1 MPSRRKEIS
10 VQSPRICRRMSLA
23 QTDSAWWIRS
33 SSSFGASTS
42 DTAPSVAA
50 SLSKSKFTFVAD
62 ALYRCVCMPEV
73 LTKAE
78 LDPHAQMPD
87 GVWNAYLFQIFNTIS
102 FSIVLTTPML
112 LYFKGLG
119 ASGTVLGIVMALPSL
134 LNILQ
139 MPAARF
145 VEQVGY
151 RTFVLR
157 GWSLRSLFI
166 LVIAGVAFLPAKID
180 PTTKMALVLFL
191 LFAYNTSRGISVC
204 GYLPWITQW
213 IPESIRGRYL
223 SRDWICNSAATVAT
237 SLATAAYLYFGTSQQ
252 MFGAVFLASF
262 VAALIS
268 LLFLR
273 RIPDVPPPE
282 RTNGKGVPWKHI
294 ALYPPFFRL
303 LVYNVIIF
311 GATAGSGVF
320 WVPCLRDQFQLS
332 DAQILLFG
340 AISPAVMAFCLPWLG
355 HVVDRV
361 GSRPILA
368 LADLVFAL
376 HVFSWASLSAH
387 LLPLTWWG
395 VLLIQVSSG
404 VAIAALNLGNQ
415 RMAMGIVPV
424 MGRSHFLALFSVVN
438 GLTSGVLPIVWGIA
452 LDSLAGWHHAW
463 SHWEWNH
470 FSVLYLSLALVALLA
485 QVWHARL
492 TEPRAMTTEEF
503 FRELLVET
511 PARALSRLLA
521 RRPFF

>member
-1 MPSRRKEIS
+1 MP
-10 VQSPRICRRMSLA
+10 
-23 QTDSAWWIRS
+23 
-33 SSSFGASTS
+33 
-42 DTAPSVAA
+42 
-50 SLSKSKFTFVAD
+50 
-62 ALYRCVCMPEV
+62 
-73 LTKAE
+73 
-78 LDPHAQMPD
+78 H
-87 GVWNAYLFQIFNTIS
+87 GVGNAYLFQIFNTIS
-102 FSIVLTTPML
+102 FSIVLSTPML

-119 ASGTVLGIVMALPSL
+119 ASGTVLGIVTALPAL

-166 LVIAGVAFLPAKID
+166 LGIAGVAFLPAKID

-204 GYLPWITQW
+204 GYLPWITQL
-213 IPESIRGRYL
+213 IPEAVRGRYL

-237 SLATAAYLYFGTSQQ
+237 SLATAAYLYYGTSQG

-262 VAALIS
+262 VAAMIS
-268 LLFLR
+268 LLFLQ
-273 RIPDVPPPE
+273 RIPDVPPP
-282 RTNGKGVPWKHI
+282 RHGNGKNVPWKEI
-294 ALYPPFFRL
+294 ALFPPFFRL

-311 GATAGSGVF
+311 GALAGGGVF

-332 DAQILLFG
+332 DSQILLFG
-340 AISPAVMAFCLPWLG
+340 AISPTVMSVCLLWLG

-361 GSRPILA
+361 GSRPVLA
-368 LADLVFAL
+368 LANVMLAIHL
-376 HVFSWASLSAH
+376 LSWGSLSAH

-395 VLLIQVSSG
+395 ILLIQVTSG
-404 VAIAALNLGNQ
+404 ISIAALNLGNQ
-415 RMAMGIVPV
+415 RLAMSIVPA

-438 GLTSGVLPIVWGIA
+438 GLTLGVLPIIWGIA
-452 LDSLAGWHHAW
+452 LDSLAGWHHGW
-463 SHWEWNH
+463 RHWEWNH
-470 FSVLYLSLALVALLA
+470 FSLLYLALALIALIA

-521 RRPFF
+521 RRPFL